1 MRKRVMVGSSLLTA
15 ILLVV
20 GASVALSASSPSRLL
35 ENSPVRGVSNKQAPD
50 LIFNRKLISTTQ
62 SYSNNEATANPGF
75 TALDG
80 VLNFSCPAATCSV
93 SAEENAQVTGATSS
107 NRWAICLE
115 VDGTFVGQPNCP
127 YLGFVPSDGSFLGGS
142 FTQNMSGVT
151 RGAHTLQTFVYMDNG
166 GTLSIYNV
174 TYRLYTP

>member
-20 GASVALSASSPSRLL
+20 GASIALSAASPSRSLQS
-35 ENSPVRGVSNKQAPD
+35 SPVRGVSNKQAPD

-62 SYSNNEATANPGF
+62 SYSNNEATGNVGF
-75 TALDG
+75 TPLDG
-80 VLNFSCPAATCSV
+80 VLNFNCPAATCSV
-93 SAEENAQVTGATSS
+93 SAEENVQVSGTTTS
-107 NRWAICLE
+107 NRWAICMT
-115 VDGTFVGQPNCP
+115 VDGSFVGQPDCP
-127 YLGFVPSDGSFLGGS
+127 YLGYVSSDGSFVAGS

-151 RGAHTLQTFVYMDNG
+151 RGAHTLQTQVYMDNG
-166 GTLSIYNV
+166 GTLSIYNI